1 MYSFIFTKIWE
12 KEFLKLWNQDQ
23 ERILKKLKTYKNNW
37 NLGNN
42 LKSLIDFYPAT
53 HRIRIWN
60 IRIILQKIDEK
71 TFHILDIWY
80 RWDIYK

>member
-12 KEFLKLWNQDQ
+12 KKFLKLWSQDQ
-23 ERILKKLKTYKNNW
+23 ERVLKKLKTYKNNW
-37 NLGNN
+37 NLWNN
-42 LKSLIDFYPAT
+42 FKSLIEFLPAT

-71 TFHILDIWY
+71 TFYILDVWY

>member
-1 MYSFIFTKIWE
+1 MYSFIFTKFWE
-12 KEFLKLWNQDQ
+12 REFLKFDIQNQ
-23 ERILKKLKTYKNNW
+23 ERILKKLKIFKNNW
-37 NLGNN
+37 NLWNN
-42 LKSLIDFYPAT
+42 FKSLVDMLPAT

-71 TFHILDIWY
+71 TFHILDVWY